1 MLKNRADVFLFFMA
15 LQSDCFNV
23 PIPSFIPKNV
33 KSSHSNMHCVDKG
46 LRKLRPTISCVEK
59 TVFLRKLRPTISCV
73 ADDVSFDAG
82 EKSLKQENLDGF
94 MLWAKTTGI
103 ICNKIVLNQL
113 DSGERGCFAT
123 EDIFPGEIF
132 LRVTGILLSLWQR
145 YVW

>member
-33 KSSHSNMHCVDKG
+33 KSSHSNMYCVDKG
-46 LRKLRPTISCVEK
+46 LRKLRPTISCV
-59 TVFLRKLRPTISCV
+59 
-73 ADDVSFDAG
+73 ADNVSFDAG

-123 EDIFPGEIF
+123 DDLFPGEIF
-132 LRVTGILLSLWQR
+132 LRVTGTLLS
-145 YVW
+145 